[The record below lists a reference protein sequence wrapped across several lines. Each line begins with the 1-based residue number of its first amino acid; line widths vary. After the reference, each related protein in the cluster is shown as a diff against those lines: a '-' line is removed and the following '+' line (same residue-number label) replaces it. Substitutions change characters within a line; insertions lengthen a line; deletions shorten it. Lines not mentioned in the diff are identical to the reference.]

1 MQRIAI
7 IDYGMGNLHSAAKA
21 IEHVAPND
29 EVIVSADAKLIES
42 ADRVVLPGVGAM
54 RDCIG
59 EMKAQGVDK
68 IVQDLLQQGTPLLG
82 ICVGMQAMLAHS
94 QENGGINALGLFEG
108 EITRLKGGT
117 DESGNALKIPH
128 MGWNQVAQADHP
140 IWHNIDNHS
149 RFYFV
154 HSFAAQAHLPISIG
168 HCNYGEDF
176 TAAIAH
182 KNVVAT
188 QFHPEKSHTAG
199 LQLLANFV
207 NWQPEN

>member
-21 IEHVAPND
+21 LEHVAPND
-29 EVIVSADAKLIES
+29 EVIVTSDAVMIGA
-42 ADRVVLPGVGAM
+42 ADRVVLPGVGAI
-54 RDCIG
+54 RDCVG
-59 EMKAQGVDK
+59 EMRQQGVDK
-68 IVQDLLQQGTPLLG
+68 IVSQLVEQGTPLLG
-82 ICVGMQAMLAHS
+82 ICVGMQAMLQHS
-94 QENGGINALGLFEG
+94 QENGGVDALGIFNG
-108 EITRLKGGT
+108 EIQRLKGGL
-117 DESGNALKIPH
+117 DESGNPLKIPH
-128 MGWNQVAQADHP
+128 MGWNQVAQAEHP

-154 HSFAAQAHLPISIG
+154 HSFAAQPNLPISIG
-168 HCNYGEDF
+168 HCTYGETF

-182 KNVVAT
+182 KNIVAT

-207 NWQPEN
+207 TWQPEA